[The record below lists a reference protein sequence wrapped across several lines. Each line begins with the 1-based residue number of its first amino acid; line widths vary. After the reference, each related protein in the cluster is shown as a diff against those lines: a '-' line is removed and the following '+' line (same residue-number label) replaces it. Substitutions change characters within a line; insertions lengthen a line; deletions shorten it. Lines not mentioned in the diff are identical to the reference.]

1 MNVIIPENV
10 SSQVGHHI
18 NLLGKL
24 DKMAKSNDL
33 VTGPQQLRLD
43 LQIAAEREVDGV
55 LMGVLSDGTP
65 YLNIRGLARMCGVD
79 HTSILDITAR
89 WQAAPMRP
97 RESRIKELVRA
108 QGGDDNVVFIA
119 TNLNGTIHHAI
130 PSAVCMAILEYYA
143 FEAKGISNTKAA
155 ESFRLL
161 ARRGFQAFIY
171 AQVGYNPTG
180 AADIAW
186 RQFHDRV
193 SLSYHTVPDG
203 YFSVFKELA
212 DLTVTLI
219 RAGANLGQSFIPD
232 ISVGIH
238 WGKHWT
244 GNNLDAVYGARL
256 KYDHNYPSYFPQAL
270 SNPQPAYCYP
280 DEALAEFRDWIR
292 KEYLTKKMPDYL
304 LGKMKQ
310 GQITATA
317 ANAAIEAFTPKQ
329 VAPPKIRPQRF

>member
-1 MNVIIPENV
+1 M
-10 SSQVGHHI
+10 S
-18 NLLGKL
+18 
-24 DKMAKSNDL
+24 KSNDL
-33 VTGPQQLRLD
+33 VITPKQLLLD
-43 LQIAAEREVDGV
+43 LKVAAEREIDGV
-55 LMGVLSDGTP
+55 GMGVLSDGTP
-65 YLNIRGLARMCGVD
+65 FLTLRGLSRMSGVD
-79 HTSILDITAR
+79 IAPIVRITQD
-89 WQAAPMRP
+89 WVLTPLKP
-97 RESRIKELVRA
+97 REQKIRELVRA
-108 QGGDDNVVFIA
+108 QGADDSIA
-119 TNLNGTIHHAI
+119 FFAVERNGVINHI
-130 PSAVCMAILEYYA
+130 VPSAVCMAILEYYA
-143 FEAKGISNTKAA
+143 FEARTGNDQAA
-155 ESFRLL
+155 KSYRTL
-161 ARRGFQAFIY
+161 ARKGFRDFIY

-186 RQFHDRV
+186 KQFHDRV

-219 RAGANLGQSFIPD
+219 RSGANLGQSFIPD

-244 GNNLDAVYGARL
+244 DNNLDAVYGARM

-292 KEYLTKKMPDYL
+292 KEYLVKKMPDYL

-310 GQITATA
+310 GQISATA

-329 VAPPKIRPQRF
+329 IAPSKIRPQRF